1 MTQITD
7 RDAADPQALA
17 SDVLLYLL
25 ADDSSCEADIA
36 LEASLMEQGVIN
48 TDEVIDQMTREFFG
62 VVVRLEDG
70 TMFAVDT
77 FGKVFIRAE

>member
-25 ADDSSCEADIA
+25 ADESSDEADIA
-36 LEASLMEQGVIN
+36 LEASLLEQGVISPA
-48 TDEVIDQMTREFFG
+48 DVVAILTREFFG
-62 VVVRLEDG
+62 VVVHLEDG
-70 TMFAVDT
+70 TIFAIDT